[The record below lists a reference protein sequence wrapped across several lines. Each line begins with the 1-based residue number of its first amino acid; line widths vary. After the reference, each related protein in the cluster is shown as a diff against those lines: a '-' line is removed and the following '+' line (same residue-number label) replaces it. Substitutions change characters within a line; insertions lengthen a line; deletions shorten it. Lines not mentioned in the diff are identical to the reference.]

1 MNSQSASRHSQSASW
16 RSIRLKWGMERAVI
30 STVTTSNPPPS
41 IIRLHRSRL
50 AKLAWIFGFG
60 R

>member
-1 MNSQSASRHSQSASW
+1 MNSQSASRHSHTAD
-16 RSIRLKWGMERAVI
+16 RRAMRLKWGMEHAATPAAV
-30 STVTTSNPPPS
+30 TSNPPPT

>member
-1 MNSQSASRHSQSASW
+1 MNSQSASRQSHIAG
-16 RSIRLKWGMERAVI
+16 RRAIRLKWGVEQAAIPAV
-30 STVTTSNPPPS
+30 VTSNPPPS